1 MSTAAKWISTL
12 LLPTSATALGR
23 LVGDILDPSDNFQD
37 TSRSE
42 EFPNSPEPAS
52 SDIEAKDFQYD
63 NIRDKRWGLSIA
75 LTTMLSS
82 TLAVKEDDISKITAD
97 SLTTRKL
104 SNPSRYF
111 LHACQNDTVR
121 EWLERR
127 WRRRRKAYMVTGTMS
142 LLNPQVTLSQGV
154 ALEAGQGVAVPGS
167 TMLLTATQGTIPT
180 LGGMESMLDSNVAV
194 SGGVTR
200 RIASN
205 LTFTG
210 ENILAVQYRQV
221 EFSWF
226 HKPSP
231 TNMYLS
237 TRSGWKTY
245 LGSRGDDLDF
255 SSDERDTQEDDE
267 DDDTITLQAVIG
279 DGISLSDL
287 GEFHTHQVYALDH
300 VEEIWVVS

>member
-23 LVGDILDPSDNFQD
+23 LVGDVLDPSDNFQD

-42 EFPNSPEPAS
+42 EFPNGPEPAS
-52 SDIEAKDFQYD
+52 SDIEAKNVQYD
-63 NIRDKRWGLSIA
+63 NNRDKRWGLSIA
-75 LTTMLSS
+75 LTTMFSS
-82 TLAVKEDDISKITAD
+82 TLAVKEDDVSKITAD

-104 SNPSRYF
+104 SNSSRYF

-121 EWLERR
+121 EWLEQR
-127 WRRRRKAYMVTGTMS
+127 WRRRRRAYMVTGTMS

-154 ALEAGQGVAVPGS
+154 ALEAGQGVGMPGS
-167 TMLLTATQGTIPT
+167 VMLLAATQGTIPT
-180 LGGMESMLDSNVAV
+180 LGDMESMLDSNVAV
-194 SGGVTR
+194 SRGVTR
-200 RIASN
+200 RIASS

-231 TNMYLS
+231 TNICLS
-237 TRSGWKTY
+237 TRSEWKTY
-245 LGSRGDDLDF
+245 LGSRGDDLNF
-255 SSDERDTQEDDE
+255 SSDGEDSQEDDE
-267 DDDTITLQAVIG
+267 DDDAVTLQAIIG
-279 DGISLSDL
+279 DAISPSDL
-287 GEFHTHQVYALDH
+287 GEFHTHQAYALDH
-300 VEEIWVVS
+300 AEEIWVVS

>member
-37 TSRSE
+37 TSLSE
-42 EFPNSPEPAS
+42 EFPNGPEPAS
-52 SDIEAKDFQYD
+52 SDIEARNVRYD

-75 LTTMLSS
+75 LTTIFSS
-82 TLAVKEDDISKITAD
+82 TLAVKENDVSKIIAD

-142 LLNPQVTLSQGV
+142 LLNPQVTLNRGV
-154 ALEAGQGVAVPGS
+154 VLEAGQGVGMPGS
-167 TMLLTATQGTIPT
+167 VMLLAATQGTVPT
-180 LGGMESMLDSNVAV
+180 LGGMESMLDSNIAV
-194 SGGVTR
+194 SRGVER
-200 RIASN
+200 SVASS

-210 ENILAVQYRQV
+210 ETILAIQYRQV
-221 EFSWF
+221 DFSWF

-231 TNMYLS
+231 TSMCLS
-237 TRSGWKTY
+237 TRPEWKTY
-245 LGSRGDDLDF
+245 LGSRGGHLDF
-255 SSDERDTQEDDE
+255 SSDEEDTQEDDE
-267 DDDTITLQAVIG
+267 DDDTVTLQAIVG
-279 DGISLSDL
+279 GGISTSDL
-287 GEFHTHQVYALDH
+287 GEFHTHQTYDLDH
-300 VEEIWVVS
+300 AEEIWVVS